1 MEAAHS
7 SASIREEC
15 MYMLASVA
23 QQSVGMTLTLV
34 AFGIVV
40 LGVLGLFV
48 WFLLTD
54 PDKKD
59 EK

>member
-1 MEAAHS
+1 
-7 SASIREEC
+7 